1 MALITSIMVA
11 RMKPLQIEGARALA
25 EAGAINH
32 VRIVASAKGLFVEIN
47 QSFVVANRIKQTR
60 YFTKA
65 DTCFTWLR
73 EMGLAKIDEVDL
85 KDWGM
90 VAKPPIPGLSM
101 ALACWEFSVSALIGD
116 EWMRLANQA
125 ESLSEKGQHAEA
137 LLIAQRALQLA
148 EDSLEPDHPDRA
160 IMLNCLGVE
169 HYALGQFD
177 QAEPLYKRALEIAES
192 KMEEDDSFIST
203 CINNLAETYD
213 AQGKP
218 ENTEGMY
225 LRALNISE
233 KANSQDPAF
242 HTNQATIMTNLASV
256 YNRQGAHEQAEA
268 LYRKA
273 LSIWEETTGI
283 LMKKHPN
290 TVATL
295 EGLADLYRKTGRES
309 EAARLDTQAAAIK
322 RRKR

>member
-1 MALITSIMVA
+1 MN
-11 RMKPLQIEGARALA
+11 PLQIEGVRALA

-73 EMGLAKIDEVDL
+73 EMGLARIDEVDL
-85 KDWGM
+85 KDWGT
-90 VAKPPIPGLSM
+90 VTKPPIPGLSM
-101 ALACWEFSVSALIGD
+101 ALACWQFSVSALIGD
-116 EWMRLANQA
+116 EWMRLANEA
-125 ESLSEKGQHAEA
+125 ESLSKKGQHAEA

-148 EDSLEPDHPDRA
+148 EDTLEPDHPDRA
-160 IMLNCLGVE
+160 ILLNCLGAE

-177 QAEPLYKRALEIAES
+177 QAAPLYSRALEIAEA
-192 KMEEDDSFIST
+192 KMEEDDPFIAT
-203 CINNLAETYD
+203 CINNLAEAYD
-213 AQGKP
+213 AQGKH

-225 LRALNISE
+225 LRALNICE
-233 KANSQDPAF
+233 KGNPTDAEYFENL
-242 HTNQATIMTNLASV
+242 ATIMTNLASA
-256 YNRQGAHEQAEA
+256 YSRQGAHEQAESLYKNA
-268 LYRKA
+268 LK
-273 LSIWEETTGI
+273 IWEESTGI

-309 EAARLDTQAAAIK
+309 DAVRLDTKAAAIK